1 MASLLDGRNNVPL
14 SDAQIQSVASTLFG
28 MDKEVPFIYDP
39 ISQTVFRVRME
50 GQEEICEIAYGPDI
64 YPGTGIANAN
74 SQLGMKGA
82 VAHEICHFHRHR
94 NLTELNDERLRH
106 IDEAMTSLEAI
117 GRFPRD
123 LSDHDARELAAD
135 ALQRLR
141 LFVQYFLATFPAEN

>member
-1 MASLLDGRNNVPL
+1 MASLLDGRNTVPL
-14 SDAQIQSVASTLFG
+14 TDGQIQSVASTLFG
-28 MDKEVPFIYDP
+28 LDRDVPFIYREDGP
-39 ISQTVFRVRME
+39 TVFRVRVE
-50 GQEEICEIAYGPDI
+50 DGHEIAEIAYGTVI
-64 YPGTGIANAN
+64 YPGPGVANAN

-94 NLTELNDERLRH
+94 NLTELDDERLRH

-123 LSDHDARELAAD
+123 LSDHDMRELVAD

-141 LFVQYFLATFPAEN
+141 MFTQYFLETFPEP

>member
-14 SDAQIQSVASTLFG
+14 SDNQIQSVASTLFG
-28 MDKEVPFIYDP
+28 LDKEVPYIYEP
-39 ISQTVFRVRME
+39 GGQTVFRARVE
-50 GQEEICEIAYGPDI
+50 DQQEICEIAYGPDI
-64 YPGTGIANAN
+64 FPGTGIANAN
-74 SQLGMKGA
+74 AQLGMKGA
-82 VAHEICHFHRHR
+82 VAHEICHFYRHR

-123 LSDHDARELAAD
+123 LNDHDMRELAAD

-141 LFVQYFLATFPAEN
+141 LFVQYFSATFPADD